1 MLRASLHIIAH
12 FAVPGLVARSVWREK
27 WRQAWLIM
35 ALTILVDLD
44 HLLANPV
51 FDPNRCSI
59 GFHPLHTEPAIAAYG
74 VMLLIPPLRI
84 VAAGLLIHMA
94 LDALDCY
101 FQVLGW

>member
-1 MLRASLHIIAH
+1 MLHTSIHILAH
-12 FAVPGLVARSVWREK
+12 FLVPGLVARIAFRPDWK
-27 WRQAWLIM
+27 TAWLIM
-35 ALTILVDLD
+35 CTTILVDLD

-59 GFHPLHTEPAIAAYG
+59 NFHPLHSELAMAIYG
-74 VMLLIPPLRI
+74 TLLLVPKLRI

-101 FQVLGW
+101 LQLLP